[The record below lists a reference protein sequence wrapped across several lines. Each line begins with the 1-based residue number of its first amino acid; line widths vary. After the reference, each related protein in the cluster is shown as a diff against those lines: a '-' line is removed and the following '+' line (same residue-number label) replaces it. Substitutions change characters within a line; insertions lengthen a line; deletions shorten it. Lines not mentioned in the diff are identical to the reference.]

1 MLQIFWFEVH
11 LEQAMLV
18 LIYSGPSIDTALL
31 SMIVEAAWT
40 AVPCVAGAILM
51 RAVFRWGNRKLIRW
65 PKRERDAAKLPPN
78 RKREPVRANAWVGLR
93 PKLALINSVVHQGK
107 KRRRQL
113 RMMTAYEFWARA
125 RHAAAWGLALLIEIV
140 CLLSVL
146 IQASLFGEAKAQ
158 GFLYGFLL
166 SLSTAWIFVEPI
178 EAFILNMLPRQVS
191 ADETSCLGRTR
202 MVFKEVFY

>member
-1 MLQIFWFEVH
+1 M
-11 LEQAMLV
+11 
-18 LIYSGPSIDTALL
+18 
-31 SMIVEAAWT
+31 
-40 AVPCVAGAILM
+40 
-51 RAVFRWGNRKLIRW
+51 
-65 PKRERDAAKLPPN
+65 
-78 RKREPVRANAWVGLR
+78 
-93 PKLALINSVVHQGK
+93 
-107 KRRRQL
+107 
-113 RMMTAYEFWARA
+113 
-125 RHAAAWGLALLIEIV
+125 
-140 CLLSVL
+140 L